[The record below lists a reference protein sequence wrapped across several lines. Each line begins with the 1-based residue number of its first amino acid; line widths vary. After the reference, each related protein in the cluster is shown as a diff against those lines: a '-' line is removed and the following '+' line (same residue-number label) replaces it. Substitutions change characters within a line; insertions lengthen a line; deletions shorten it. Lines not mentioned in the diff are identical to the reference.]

1 MGITDEFE
9 DLLPQYLNFIKGVI
23 DSDDLPLNVSR
34 ETLQQHKVLKVMGK
48 KLVRKCLEMLR
59 KLAQKAA
66 KDAEEKAEDK
76 VDPYIEFWEQ
86 FGKSIKLGLVEDSSN
101 RTKLSKLLRFKTSKS
116 DGKWVSLEQYV
127 ENMKEDQ
134 EYIYYISGE
143 SLEAVENSP
152 FLEQCK
158 KRGLEVLF
166 LTEPI
171 DEYAVQN
178 LTEFDG
184 KRLMSVTKEGLKFGG
199 DDDQM
204 DAKREKLYK
213 EKFSKLTTFL
223 KDTYGKTIEKI
234 AISNRLQNTPCV
246 LVTSQYGY
254 SANMERIMKS
264 QAFSDAKKS
273 SYLFS
278 KKTMEI
284 NPRHPIIIELNE
296 RVSGK
301 DAATEEVKDLAM
313 VLLDTALLSSG
324 FHMEDAGDFAKR
336 MFRVMKSG
344 LGLKSLDLA
353 DHIEIPAEPETSDDD
368 GEEDEEDDKADDK
381 KPEAKKDEGA
391 KAKDEL

>member
-1 MGITDEFE
+1 MGDKT
-9 DLLPQYLNFIKGVI
+9 
-23 DSDDLPLNVSR
+23 
-34 ETLQQHKVLKVMGK
+34 
-48 KLVRKCLEMLR
+48 
-59 KLAQKAA
+59 
-66 KDAEEKAEDK
+66 EEKKEEDK

-116 DGKWVSLEQYV
+116 EGKWVSLEQYV
-127 ENMKEDQ
+127 DNMQKDQ

-143 SLEAVENSP
+143 SMEAVENSP
-152 FLEQCK
+152 FLEQCQ

-166 LTEPI
+166 LVEPI

-199 DDDQM
+199 DEDEL
-204 DAKREKLYK
+204 DAKREKYYK
-213 EKFSKLTTFL
+213 EKFDKLTTFL
-223 KDTYGKTIEKI
+223 KDTYGKTVEKI

-284 NPRHPIIIELNE
+284 NPRHPIIIELNNK
-296 RVSGK
+296 VSG
-301 DAATEEVKDLAM
+301 DDEVSEEVKDLAL
-313 VLLDTALLSSG
+313 VLLDTALLNSG
-324 FHMEDAGDFAKR
+324 FHMEDAGDFSQR
-336 MFRVMKSG
+336 MYRVMKAG
-344 LGLKSLDLA
+344 LGLKTLDLA
-353 DHIEIPAEPETSDDD
+353 EHVEIPKEEETEDDE
-368 GEEDEEDDKADDK
+368 GEEDEEPAKEEAAK
-381 KPEAKKDEGA
+381 EKPAKEEPKKDES
-391 KAKDEL
+391 AKD

>member
-1 MGITDEFE
+1 MG
-9 DLLPQYLNFIKGVI
+9 
-23 DSDDLPLNVSR
+23 
-34 ETLQQHKVLKVMGK
+34 
-48 KLVRKCLEMLR
+48 
-59 KLAQKAA
+59 
-66 KDAEEKAEDK
+66 
-76 VDPYIEFWEQ
+76 
-86 FGKSIKLGLVEDSSN
+86 DSSN

-116 DGKWVSLEQYV
+116 EGKWISLEQYV
-127 ENMKEDQ
+127 DNMQKDQ

-143 SLEAVENSP
+143 SLEAAENSP

-158 KRGLEVLF
+158 KRGLEVLY
-166 LTEPI
+166 LVEPI

-199 DDDQM
+199 DEDEL
-204 DAKREKLYK
+204 DAKREKMYK
-213 EKFSKLTTFL
+213 EKFDKLTTFL
-223 KDTYGKTIEKI
+223 KETYGKTVEKI

-278 KKTMEI
+278 QKTMEI
-284 NPRHPIIIELNE
+284 NPRHPIIRELNK
-296 RVSGK
+296 RVAGEEKPS
-301 DAATEEVKDLAM
+301 DEVKDLAM

-324 FHMEDAGDFAKR
+324 FHMEDTGDFSQR
-336 MFRVMKSG
+336 MYRVMKSG

-353 DHIEIPAEPETSDDD
+353 EHIEVPAEPETSDDE
-368 GEEDEEDDKADDK
+368 GEEDEEELFDDDDDEDEAKDEAKAADADKPKAADAQEDK
-381 KPEAKKDEGA
+381 KDDS
-391 KAKDEL
+391 AKDEL

>member
-1 MGITDEFE
+1 
-9 DLLPQYLNFIKGVI
+9 
-23 DSDDLPLNVSR
+23 
-34 ETLQQHKVLKVMGK
+34 
-48 KLVRKCLEMLR
+48 MLR

-66 KDAEEKAEDK
+66 KDADKKDADKKEADKKEEDK
-76 VDPYIEFWEQ
+76 EVDKADPYNEIWEQ

-127 ENMKEDQ
+127 ERMQDDQ

-158 KRGLEVLF
+158 KRGLEVLY

-171 DEYAVQN
+171 EEYAVQN

-199 DDDQM
+199 DEDELN
-204 DAKREKLYK
+204 AKREKLYK
-213 EKFSKLTTFL
+213 EKFSKLTTYL
-223 KDTYGKTIEKI
+223 KETYKTVEKI

-246 LVTSQYGY
+246 LVPSQYGY

-284 NPRHPIIIELNE
+284 NPRHPIIVELNN
-296 RVSGK
+296 RVSG
-301 DAATEEVKDLAM
+301 DGEVSDEVKDLAM
-313 VLLDTALLSSG
+313 VLLDTALLNSG
-324 FHMEDAGDFAKR
+324 FHMEDSKDFSAR
-336 MFRVMKSG
+336 MYRVMK
-344 LGLKSLDLA
+344 
-353 DHIEIPAEPETSDDD
+353 
-368 GEEDEEDDKADDK
+368 
-381 KPEAKKDEGA
+381 
-391 KAKDEL
+391 

>member
-1 MGITDEFE
+1 
-9 DLLPQYLNFIKGVI
+9 
-23 DSDDLPLNVSR
+23 
-34 ETLQQHKVLKVMGK
+34 
-48 KLVRKCLEMLR
+48 MLR
-59 KLAQKAA
+59 KLAQKASKEA
-66 KDAEEKAEDK
+66 TTDVDESDEVESNDAEKT
-76 VDPYIEFWEQ
+76 DPYIAFWEQ
-86 FGKSIKLGLVEDSSN
+86 FGKNIKLGLVEDSSN

-116 DGKWVSLEQYV
+116 DGGWISLEDYV

-166 LTEPI
+166 LTDPI

-199 DDDQM
+199 DDDEL

-213 EKFSKLTTFL
+213 EKFNALTTFL
-223 KDTYGKTIEKI
+223 SKTYGDKIEKVT
-234 AISNRLQNTPCV
+234 ISNRVEATPCI

-264 QAFSDAKKS
+264 QAFSDAKRS

-284 NPRHPIIIELNE
+284 NPRHPIIIELNKK
-296 RVSGK
+296 VSDGQE
-301 DAATEEVKDLAM
+301 TGQEVEDLAL
-313 VLLDTALLSSG
+313 VLLDTAMINSG
-324 FHMEDAGDFAKR
+324 FSMENAGEFSQR
-336 MFRVMKSG
+336 MYRVMQSG
-344 LGLKSLDLA
+344 LGLDTLELE
-353 DHIEIPAEPETSDDD
+353 DHVEVVEDDESNEE
-368 GEEDEEDDKADDK
+368 GEEEEEEELFDDSEDTGS
-381 KPEAKKDEGA
+381 ESGSIEKKDE
-391 KAKDEL
+391 L

>member
-1 MGITDEFE
+1 MGDKT
-9 DLLPQYLNFIKGVI
+9 
-23 DSDDLPLNVSR
+23 
-34 ETLQQHKVLKVMGK
+34 
-48 KLVRKCLEMLR
+48 
-59 KLAQKAA
+59 
-66 KDAEEKAEDK
+66 EEKKEEDK

-116 DGKWVSLEQYV
+116 EGKWISLEQYV
-127 ENMKEDQ
+127 ENMKDDQ

-166 LTEPI
+166 LVEPI

-199 DDDQM
+199 DEDEL
-204 DAKREKLYK
+204 DAKREKMYK
-213 EKFSKLTTFL
+213 EKFDKLTTFL
-223 KDTYGKTIEKI
+223 KETYGKTVEKI
-234 AISNRLQNTPCV
+234 SISNRLQNTPCV

-278 KKTMEI
+278 QKTMEI
-284 NPRHPIIIELNE
+284 NPRHPIIRELNK
-296 RVSGK
+296 RVSG
-301 DAATEEVKDLAM
+301 DGEVSEEVKDLAL

-324 FHMEDAGDFAKR
+324 FHMEDSKDFSAR
-336 MFRVMKSG
+336 MYRVMKSG
-344 LGLKSLDLA
+344 LGLESLDLHEH
-353 DHIEIPAEPETSDDD
+353 DEIPPESDDD
-368 GEEDEEDDKADDK
+368 DEDDEEDEEELFDDDDKEEEEEKEEVKEEAAETK
-381 KPEAKKDEGA
+381 EPEAKDESVKDE
-391 KAKDEL
+391 

>member
-1 MGITDEFE
+1 MG
-9 DLLPQYLNFIKGVI
+9 
-23 DSDDLPLNVSR
+23 
-34 ETLQQHKVLKVMGK
+34 
-48 KLVRKCLEMLR
+48 
-59 KLAQKAA
+59 AA
-66 KDAEEKAEDK
+66 KEAEEKGEKDEEAEKKDDKEEEEK

-116 DGKWVSLEQYV
+116 EGKWISLEQYV

-134 EYIYYISGE
+134 EFIYYISGE

-166 LTEPI
+166 LVEPI
-171 DEYAVQN
+171 DEYAVLN

-199 DDDQM
+199 DEDEL
-204 DAKREKLYK
+204 DAKREKMYK
-213 EKFSKLTTFL
+213 EKFDKLTTFL
-223 KDTYGKTIEKI
+223 KETYGKTVEKI

-278 KKTMEI
+278 QKTMEI
-284 NPRHPIIIELNE
+284 NPRHPIIRELNK
-296 RVSGK
+296 RVSG
-301 DAATEEVKDLAM
+301 DGDVSDEVKDLAL
-313 VLLDTALLSSG
+313 VLLDTALLHGG
-324 FHMEDAGDFAKR
+324 FHMEDSKDFSAR
-336 MFRVMKSG
+336 MYRVMKSG
-344 LGLKSLDLA
+344 LGLASLDLHEH
-353 DHIEIPAEPETSDDD
+353 DEIPPKSDDD
-368 GEEDEEDDKADDK
+368 DEDDEEDEEEQKEDAKEEAK
-381 KPEAKKDEGA
+381 EEAAETKEPEAKDESV
-391 KAKDEL
+391 KDEL